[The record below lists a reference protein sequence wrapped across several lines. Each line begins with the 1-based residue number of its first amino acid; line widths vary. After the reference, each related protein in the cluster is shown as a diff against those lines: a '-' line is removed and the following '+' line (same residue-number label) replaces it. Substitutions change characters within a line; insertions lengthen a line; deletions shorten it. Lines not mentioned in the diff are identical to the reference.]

1 MMLIEYDIKN
11 TTKETSLLIRNKG
24 SVKQVEQEYVPTASI
39 WYPTNVQHE
48 REEILL
54 TANEEFHLKLWDV
67 QDPNE
72 FICKRT
78 CLGPTYG
85 GPITKLLVINPENA
99 QSEFEDQYLAYQTEE
114 KIVGIIKLPIDGN
127 PDKTMGLIAHP
138 GTIASIAVSGD
149 GKRFFTCGGEDK
161 TINIWEIYKGAIS
174 DNFVKCKSSEI
185 SDF

>member
-1 MMLIEYDIKN
+1 MVPSSSPKFTLISGVDETLEEKAVLWFLLARIQSHTLPITSLSFGQYINEKGVMHHRLFSVGQDMMLIEYDIKN

-24 SVKQVEQEYVPTASI
+24 SVKAVEQEYIPTASI

-99 QSEFEDQYLAYQTEE
+99 QSEFEDQYLAY
-114 KIVGIIKLPIDGN
+114 
-127 PDKTMGLIAHP
+127 
-138 GTIASIAVSGD
+138 
-149 GKRFFTCGGEDK
+149 
-161 TINIWEIYKGAIS
+161 
-174 DNFVKCKSSEI
+174 
-185 SDF
+185 